1 MAGKPFQLVF
11 FYVNEQ
17 MSQGI
22 GLSSAKFLLRQGKTV
37 KLRSIL
43 SKFIVLG
50 EFRVACCRTGIA
62 FHYVLVFVAIWH
74 LRWKPENL
82 ASVNIYFA
90 KKHTHFLKT
99 ST

>member
-1 MAGKPFQLVF
+1 
-11 FYVNEQ
+11 

-22 GLSSAKFLLRQGKTV
+22 GLSFAKFLLRQGETV

-62 FHYVLVFVAIWH
+62 FRYVFVFVEIGH
-74 LRWKPENL
+74 LRWKTQSF
-82 ASVNIYFA
+82 ASVNIHFT
-90 KKHTHFLKT
+90 KNHTHTFSKLT
-99 ST
+99 FENILCV